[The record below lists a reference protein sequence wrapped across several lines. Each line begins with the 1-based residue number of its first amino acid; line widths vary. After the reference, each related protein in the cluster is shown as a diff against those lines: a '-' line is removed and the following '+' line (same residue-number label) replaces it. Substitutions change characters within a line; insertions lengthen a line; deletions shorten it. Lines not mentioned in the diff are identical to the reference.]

1 MEANTVVISLEK
13 YHELMAYKEAM
24 ELEKSIYIH
33 YNHGHSARVISNDE
47 AVKLIGEIN
56 EELKKEIDGF
66 SKKVIEARH
75 ELNKIHSTFTS
86 DVDKI
91 RRMSLCQLIKWYFN
105 GKEL

>member
-1 MEANTVVISLEK
+1 MESNTVVLPLGT
-13 YHELMAYKEAM
+13 YHELLAYKEAM

-33 YNHGHSARVISNDE
+33 YNHGHSAIVISNDE
-47 AVKLIGEIN
+47 AVQLIGEKN

-66 SKKVIEARH
+66 SKKIIEARH

-91 RRMSLCQLIKWYFN
+91 RKMSLCQLIKWYFN
-105 GKEL
+105 GKKL